1 MTIATDMTPMSVVD
15 PLKRL
20 ASSRG
25 TVHRLLK
32 AIRTQFEMDVG
43 YVSEFV
49 DDQSIFRCV
58 DAPGL
63 EAMVKVGDAYSV
75 RDVYCRHVLEGRLPE
90 FIPDTAAEAIAMAM
104 PITQAVPIGAHASVP
119 IRLDSGKVYGML
131 CCLGFTA
138 KSAFSNGDRGL
149 MRSIA
154 DVIGTEISGL
164 VTAARLYSERRDRID
179 QALEGDE
186 LTMAFQP
193 IWNIAKRELFGFE
206 SLARFSGT
214 PRRPPD
220 QWFAEA
226 EKIGLRTRLEV
237 AAIRQAAGSFP
248 LPSGDLALTVN
259 VSPQTV
265 LHRSFQRLM
274 DGLPLDRLVLEITEH
289 ALVDNY
295 ERLAT
300 ALQRLRGNGLRIAI
314 DDAGAGFA
322 SLRHVLLQKP
332 DIIKLDASLIR
343 DIDTDPARQAAVTA
357 LVGFAAQTECQ
368 LIAEALET
376 PEELRAVQNLGVR
389 FGQGYFLGAPMQMAP
404 TTGSSETKD
413 ELDGLIR
420 EARETGRAAFDK
432 SARHLS
438 VVSNSES

>member
-1 MTIATDMTPMSVVD
+1 MATITDLAPLGVVD
-15 PLKRL
+15 PLKLL

-25 TVHRLLK
+25 TVHRLL
-32 AIRTQFEMDVG
+32 AALRTHLGMDVG

-49 DDQSIFRCV
+49 DAQSVFRTV

-63 EAMVKVGDAYSV
+63 EAMIKVGDAYSV

-90 FIPDTAAEAIAMAM
+90 FIPDTAAEPIAMAM
-104 PITQAVPIGAHASVP
+104 PITQAVPIGTHASVP
-119 IRLDSGKVYGML
+119 IRLDSGKIYGML

-138 KSAFSNGDRGL
+138 KPGFSNDDRGL
-149 MRSIA
+149 MRALA
-154 DVIGTEISGL
+154 DVIGTEISGV
-164 VTAARLYSERRDRID
+164 VTGARLYRERRSRID
-179 QALEGDE
+179 QALGGDE

-193 IWNIAKRELFGFE
+193 IWNIATRQLFGFE
-206 SLARFSGT
+206 GLARFTGK
-214 PRRPPD
+214 PQRPPD

-237 AAIRQAAGSFP
+237 AAIRHAASSFT
-248 LPSGDLALTVN
+248 LPAGDFALAVN

-274 DGLPLDRLVLEITEH
+274 DGLPLDRMVLEITEH
-289 ALVDNY
+289 ALVDSY
-295 ERLAT
+295 ERLAA
-300 ALQRLRGNGLRIAI
+300 ALQRFRDEGLRIAI

-322 SLRHVLLQKP
+322 SLRHVFLLKP

-357 LVGFAAQTECQ
+357 LIGFAAQTGCQ

-376 PEELRAVQNLGVR
+376 PEELRTVQSLGVL
-389 FGQGYFLGAPMQMAP
+389 FGQGYLLGAPMQMAP
-404 TTGSSETKD
+404 TTGPFKKKD

-420 EARETGRAAFDK
+420 EAEETGRAAFDK
-432 SARHLS
+432 SGRNLT
-438 VVSNSES
+438 VVDTGRN